1 MHDFVGKLGSNG
13 VVRERFVEVGE
24 GSGRGDV
31 TPVQQVIQLENE
43 RIHYEVVTGMFH
55 IEQSCLGAVCICIH
69 RVSVLNHHIGI
80 FTVDNVCWQLLHRL

>member
-24 GSGRGDV
+24 GSSRGDV

-43 RIHYEVVTGMFH
+43 EYIT
-55 IEQSCLGAVCICIH
+55 
-69 RVSVLNHHIGI
+69 
-80 FTVDNVCWQLLHRL
+80 

>member
-13 VVRERFVEVGE
+13 VVRKRFVEVGE

-43 RIHYEVVTGMFH
+43 EYIT
-55 IEQSCLGAVCICIH
+55 
-69 RVSVLNHHIGI
+69 
-80 FTVDNVCWQLLHRL
+80 